1 VECQW
6 FRSTGTTRA
15 TIPNYVTFLFDLDG
29 VIIDSMPLH
38 VAAWQEYL
46 QRLGLPLPNLSKRM
60 HGYRNDELVREWFGP
75 TLSDAEVARH
85 GAEKEKLY
93 RQMMGPVVERH
104 LVPGVVDFLQRYDG
118 LKKGLASNAER
129 PNVDL
134 ILDSCGLRHHFSVV
148 LDGDQVQRPKPY
160 PDIYEKAA
168 ELLGVGIQD
177 CVVFEDSPAGVQA
190 GLSAGAKVVGV
201 LTHPT
206 ELIGVDLLIRDFRDP
221 ALANWL
227 EPKLR

>member
-1 VECQW
+1 V
-6 FRSTGTTRA
+6 RA

-29 VIIDSMPLH
+29 VIVDSMPLH
-38 VAAWQEYL
+38 VAAWQHYL
-46 QRLGLPLPNLSKRM
+46 DRLGLPRPNLSKRM

-75 TLSDAEVARH
+75 TLSDAEVAWH

-93 RQMMGPVVERH
+93 REMMGPVVEHH
-104 LVPGVVDFLQRYDG
+104 LVPGVVEFLQLHHE
-118 LKKGLASNAER
+118 LKKALGSNAER
-129 PNVDL
+129 ANVDL
-134 ILDSCGLRHHFSVV
+134 ILDSCRLRHHFSVV

-168 ELLGVGIQD
+168 ELLGVAIQD
-177 CVVFEDSPAGVQA
+177 CVVFEDSPAGVEA
-190 GLSAGAKVVGV
+190 GLSAGAMVVGV

-206 ELIGVDLLIRDFRDP
+206 QLPGVNLLIRDFRDP

-227 EPKLR
+227 EPKLQ